1 MAIAKTVEQ
10 LKELLMEIH
19 HDLDKAATGNKA
31 AAQRARKHTLMFAK
45 VAKLYRKESVAEGR
59 KGKKRT
65 TAKKKVAKKKVVK
78 KKTAVRKKVTAKRKP
93 ARKKTTA
100 RRTVK
105 RKTAKRRR

>member
-1 MAIAKTVEQ
+1 
-10 LKELLMEIH
+10 MEIH

-59 KGKKRT
+59 KGKKST
-65 TAKKKVAKKKVVK
+65 TAKKKVAKKKVAK
-78 KKTAVRKKVTAKRKP
+78 KKVAKKKAAPRKKATAKRKP
-93 ARKKTTA
+93 ASKKTTA

-105 RKTAKRRR
+105 RKTAKRKR

>member
-1 MAIAKTVEQ
+1 MAIAKTVEH

-59 KGKKRT
+59 KGKKTT
-65 TAKKKVAKKKVVK
+65 TAKKKVAKKS
-78 KKTAVRKKVTAKRKP
+78 AAPRKKATAKRKP
-93 ARKKTTA
+93 ATKKTTA

-105 RKTAKRRR
+105 RKTAKRKR